1 LFNYAKHF
9 GIAARASR
17 LFMRRQ
23 MRQHALSG
31 PQIGILLYLGEHDGA
46 VQEDLVRDIFLDK
59 GTIGR
64 HLQNLERR
72 GYVRREVARDD
83 KRYQHVFLT
92 PSSEALQPQ
101 LEALRQRWNKQV
113 THNLSANEK
122 AQLEHLLHKIHPNFI
137 SENSLR
143 SEE

>member
-1 LFNYAKHF
+1 
-9 GIAARASR
+9 
-17 LFMRRQ
+17 

-92 PSSEALQPQ
+92 PSSEGAATAVRGFAPT
-101 LEALRQRWNKQV
+101 LEQAGD
-113 THNLSANEK
+113 
-122 AQLEHLLHKIHPNFI
+122 AQFKCQ
-137 SENSLR
+137 
-143 SEE
+143 